1 MSLEQVE
8 LGRLRLLSSE
18 RLIGSAVSFV
28 RALAEAEGM
37 AAADLPRL
45 ELALEEACLNVVK
58 HAYPDESRAYYDV
71 IVEERPGS
79 LVVAVQDQGLPF
91 NLVQPEAGTGLTLMR
106 AFADRVHF
114 LNLGR
119 DGKRVELVKRLP
131 YRDLE
136 SYLGGAPQASP
147 ELAADIPLELRLMR
161 PEDTAGLARCA
172 YRCYGFSYVRD
183 TIYRPEMFE
192 ALLRQGLI
200 VSAVAVTPDGEL
212 VAHVAISRH
221 SAEEKIADSGQAIT
235 DPRIRGRNL
244 FTSLKQMLAEEA
256 RRLGLYGLYSE
267 SVTIHPFTQKANL
280 KLGATETALMLGFAP
295 ATVSFRQIADLPTRS
310 AAMVTYLQVNEEPQR
325 TVFLPSRHAEILKE
339 IYARLGLRRELRFD
353 DAPLSQSTVA
363 DVTMVP
369 ELVASYVHVQ
379 RAGSDLAG
387 LGRRRDGEVV
397 YLDLP
402 LSRATT
408 PRACALLEG
417 EGFHLAGLI
426 PEACPEGDVL
436 RLQRLHSEMQ
446 PPETIHAAS
455 EWGARLKDYVLAQ
468 RAEG

>member
-8 LGRLRLLSSE
+8 LGRLRLLASE
-18 RLIGSAVSFV
+18 RLIGSAVNFV
-28 RALAEAEGM
+28 RSVAEAEGM
-37 AAADLPRL
+37 AASDLPRL

-58 HAYPDESRAYYDV
+58 HAYPGEARAYYDV
-71 IVEERPGS
+71 IVEERPGN

-91 NLVQPEAGTGLTLMR
+91 NLVQPKASTGLTLMR

-119 DGKRVELVKRLP
+119 EGKRVELVKRLP
-131 YRDLE
+131 FRDLE
-136 SYLGGAPQASP
+136 SYLGGAPQASQ
-147 ELAADIPLELRLMR
+147 ELAADVPLELRLMR
-161 PEDTAGLARCA
+161 PEDTPGLARCA

-200 VSAVAVTPDGEL
+200 VSAVAFTPDGEL
-212 VAHVAISRH
+212 VAHVALSRH
-221 SAEEKIADSGQAIT
+221 SAEDKIADSGQAIT

-244 FTSLKQMLAEEA
+244 FTSLKQMLADEA
-256 RRLGLYGLYSE
+256 QRLGLYGLYSE

-295 ATVSFRQIADLPTRS
+295 STVVFRQIADLPSRS
-310 AAMVTYLQVNEEPQR
+310 AAMVTYLRVNDEPSR
-325 TVFLPSRHAEILKE
+325 EVYLPSHHVEILTE
-339 IYARLGLRRELRFD
+339 IYQRLGLRREIRFEE
-353 DAPLSQSTVA
+353 APLLGATVA

-369 ELVASYVHVQ
+369 ELMANYVHVQ
-379 RAGSDLAG
+379 QAGSDLAA
-387 LGRRRDGEVV
+387 LGRNRDGDVV

-402 LSRATT
+402 LSHATT
-408 PRACALLEG
+408 PGACAVLEG
-417 EGFHLAGLI
+417 EGFGLAGI
-426 PEACPEGDVL
+426 VPEACPQGDVL
-436 RLQRLHSEMQ
+436 RLQRLHSTMQ

-455 EWGARLKDYVLAQ
+455 EWGTRLKEYVLAQ
-468 RAEG
+468 RADG